1 VDLITG
7 DIVGRELLAGEA
19 SCPDWSEAE
28 WREWYAFLASE
39 IPLLMPELQGLLFV
53 NLDGHRLLD
62 WHTNGSIRALR
73 DFARRIVI
81 EWTEQRFH
89 DDKLVDVMAKFNF
102 LKGLG
107 FRIAIDD
114 IGADVGVDGLGRAGA
129 VKATFCKIDG
139 PYFQAIR
146 EKGPDYLRG
155 LCQHLSHG
163 GARVIVEWVETE
175 EDCRLALAAGAHLG
189 QGWYWTHGARRSGP
203 SDSGSPA
210 GGGPA
215 DGENPADGSRSI
227 DDDGPSNSV

>member
-163 GARVIVEWVETE
+163 GARVIVKWVETE
-175 EDCRLALAAGAHLG
+175 EDYRLALAAGAHLG